1 MTTDR
6 IGEFVSRDWAA
17 ARAAKDR
24 YWRDRVERLGPEE
37 AFRIT
42 DELRRQVIAR
52 DPEWPRP
59 SERSEDLSSHVRV
72 AALLRRAGSARRR

>member
-6 IGEFVSRDWAA
+6 VRELVARDWAA

-37 AFRIT
+37 AFRIA

-52 DPEWPRP
+52 DPEWPHLA
-59 SERSEDLSSHVRV
+59 ERSEDLSSHVRV

>member
-1 MTTDR
+1 VTTRR
-6 IGEFVSRDWAA
+6 IREFVSRDWAA

-24 YWRDRVERLGPEE
+24 YWRERVEQLGPAE
-37 AFRIT
+37 AFRIA
-42 DELRRQVIAR
+42 DELRRQVIAH
-52 DPEWPRP
+52 DPAWPHR